1 MNFLIADTF
10 SAALRKLTAREQNAV
25 KTTVFDL
32 QMDPAYPAL
41 SFHRIDKSKDQNFWS
56 IRASRDIRVIIHKTE
71 NSVLVCF
78 VDHHDDAYKWAERRR
93 IETHPRTGAAQ
104 IVEVRERIEE
114 ILIHRPVKIEAPPR
128 PPLPPLFA
136 SMWQG
141 RHFRT
146 SLPNPFFALF

>member
-78 VDHHDDAYKWAERRR
+78 VDHHDDAYKWAERH
-93 IETHPRTGAAQ
+93 ETNAH
-104 IVEVRERIEE
+104 
-114 ILIHRPVKIEAPPR
+114 
-128 PPLPPLFA
+128 
-136 SMWQG
+136 
-141 RHFRT
+141 
-146 SLPNPFFALF
+146 